1 MQWMY
6 FVNHYDNW
14 CGSTQRKHI
23 SELEDMGTA
32 SQIAETCNY
41 LCDEE
46 VAGALVRKAIKRGV
60 IFSAKDILALD
71 GVLDDSDME
80 FLIRSS
86 LKAGVPF
93 AFEEIEG
100 LCGVVDDSLFSE
112 IVDDAIQ
119 QGIAFTPGQVDW
131 MIGNVDEAVLTKAV
145 EACAGPFSREQLEN
159 LDGEI
164 DDDLLQDICKK
175 QGIDLYDDAEEDSED
190 DTGGSDDQPAEVI
203 DDEDSDA
210 DSSELGT
217 DEIGRFQSARGRKPQ
232 KRHSGLLTFLAAM
245 SGLTGSQS
253 KTEPRFHVGDH
264 VRVRYRG
271 QEGTIIDINGGLYM
285 VSLKDGNYIDS
296 FEEGD
301 LEKAR

>member
-6 FVNHYDNW
+6 FINHYDNW
-14 CGSTQRKHI
+14 SGNTQKKHI

-32 SQIAETCNY
+32 SQIAEACNY

-71 GVLDDSDME
+71 GVLDDSDMGAV
-80 FLIRSS
+80 IRSS

-93 AFEEIEG
+93 SFEEIEG
-100 LCGVVDDSLFSE
+100 LCGVVDDSLFSR
-112 IVDDAIQ
+112 IVDTAIQ
-119 QGIAFTPGQVDW
+119 QGIAFTPVQVDW
-131 MIGNVDEAVLTKAV
+131 LIGNVDEAVLTKAV
-145 EACAGPFSREQLEN
+145 KACTGPFSRVQLEN

-164 DDDLLQDICKK
+164 DDYLLQDICSK
-175 QGIDLYDDAEEDSED
+175 QSIDLYDDAEEDGED
-190 DTGGSDDQPAEVI
+190 DTDSNDDQPADTI
-203 DDEDSDA
+203 IGEDGDT
-210 DSSELGT
+210 DSSDPGM
-217 DEIGRFQSARGRKPQ
+217 DGSGYFQSARRRKLQ

-245 SGLTGSQS
+245 SGLAGSHS
-253 KTEPRFHVGDH
+253 KTEPRFHVGNH

-285 VSLKDGNYIDS
+285 VSLDDGNYIDS

>member
-14 CGSTQRKHI
+14 SGSTQRKHI

-32 SQIAETCNY
+32 SQIAEACNY

-46 VAGALVRKAIKRGV
+46 AAGTLVRKAIKRGV
-60 IFSAKDILALD
+60 VFFAKDILALD

-80 FLIRSS
+80 VVIRSS

-93 AFEEIEG
+93 SFEEIEG
-100 LCGVVDDSLFSE
+100 LCGVVDDPLFSE
-112 IVDDAIQ
+112 IVDAAIQ
-119 QGIAFTPGQVDW
+119 KGAAFTPDQVDW
-131 MIGNVDEAVLTKAV
+131 LIGNVDEAVLAKAV
-145 EACAGPFSREQLEN
+145 KACAGPFSREQLEN

-164 DDDLLQDICKK
+164 VDDLLQDICKK
-175 QGIDLYDDAEEDSED
+175 QGIDLYDDAEEDGED
-190 DTGGSDDQPAEVI
+190 DAGGNDDQTADTI
-203 DDEDSDA
+203 IDEDGDTDPSGT
-210 DSSELGT
+210 GT
-217 DEIGRFQSARGRKPQ
+217 DGFESFRSARRRTPQ
-232 KRHSGLLTFLAAM
+232 KRHGGLFTFLAAM
-245 SGLTGSQS
+245 SGLAGFHS
-253 KTEPRFHVGDH
+253 KTRSRFHVGDH

-285 VSLKDGNYIDS
+285 VSLKNGNNVDS
-296 FEEGD
+296 FEEDD